1 MAGLTNLLYT
11 ARDALA
17 AQSYGLS
24 VTGNNIANAN
34 TPQYVRREAVLQTR
48 SLAGASGGVE
58 VQGIRRA
65 TDIVAERRLLEAS
78 GLHSSAYEHDRQLS
92 QVEALFNDAAGTGL
106 GSALDALMS
115 SFSGLASN
123 PGDATARSTVLERA
137 QAFAGQVNAVGDA
150 LATQRSELLEQA
162 RQTVDAIN
170 ARATEVA
177 KLSRQI
183 SMAQAN
189 NSDASDLV
197 DQRNLVLLDMSELV
211 DLRTFYNGSG
221 ELVVQAAG
229 TTLVE
234 GGSAR
239 SFQVDLDGEG
249 SMRLLASRTG
259 GPPTEVTAYL
269 SGGRLAG
276 LKEARDGDVFEVQ
289 RRFDQFVFDV
299 GSAINAQH
307 AAGYGQ
313 DGVTGRSLFQLSAT
327 PEGAAR
333 SVVLDPELLGRPER
347 VAAAGSAA
355 ELPGGSSNAV
365 ALSRLAD
372 AAVAGAGTKT
382 AAQSY
387 GDLIG
392 YVGGRKAAAADQVGL
407 RDAIFTQTQAFREST
422 SGVSLDEEMVA
433 LTRYQRAYEAS
444 AKVLSTVDQLLEE
457 LIARLGR

>member
-1 MAGLTNLLYT
+1 
-11 ARDALA
+11 
-17 AQSYGLS
+17 
-24 VTGNNIANAN
+24 
-34 TPQYVRREAVLQTR
+34 
-48 SLAGASGGVE
+48 
-58 VQGIRRA
+58 
-65 TDIVAERRLLEAS
+65 
-78 GLHSSAYEHDRQLS
+78 
-92 QVEALFNDAAGTGL
+92 
-106 GSALDALMS
+106 
-115 SFSGLASN
+115 
-123 PGDATARSTVLERA
+123 
-137 QAFAGQVNAVGDA
+137 
-150 LATQRSELLEQA
+150 
-162 RQTVDAIN
+162 
-170 ARATEVA
+170 
-177 KLSRQI
+177 
-183 SMAQAN
+183 MAQAN

-299 GSAINAQH
+299 
-307 AAGYGQ
+307 Q

-372 AAVAGAGTKT
+372 AAVE
-382 AAQSY
+382 AQ
-387 GDLIG
+387 
-392 YVGGRKAAAADQVGL
+392 
-407 RDAIFTQTQAFREST
+407 
-422 SGVSLDEEMVA
+422 
-433 LTRYQRAYEAS
+433 
-444 AKVLSTVDQLLEE
+444 
-457 LIARLGR
+457 